1 MDESDDS
8 DDYEL
13 MPKRELMH
21 LRQEISALKRN
32 PYAESDKGRDLQESM
47 DRLNNAI
54 NKLISIL
61 EDAQQDIID
70 EYQASKPL
78 EKLNQIL
85 DQNETIAK
93 ALINVNEKMSGGPIV
108 ADRPQIPRPAEN
120 LSSIPSNFQ
129 NMSPP
134 PKSFQQPMTPQ
145 NFNQPPVQT
154 FNQPAFQP
162 MNNFNQPMSPP
173 DFSTLPPLDSLDNL
187 PPLDVQKKKKFLGV
201 I

>member
-93 ALINVNEKMSGGPIV
+93 ALINNNKI
-108 ADRPQIPRPAEN
+108 
-120 LSSIPSNFQ
+120 LSSRRRH
-129 NMSPP
+129 
-134 PKSFQQPMTPQ
+134 TR
-145 NFNQPPVQT
+145 
-154 FNQPAFQP
+154 
-162 MNNFNQPMSPP
+162 
-173 DFSTLPPLDSLDNL
+173 
-187 PPLDVQKKKKFLGV
+187 
-201 I
+201 